1 MRPQADNPPMNDRAP
16 LQAERTALYERMRP
30 HGLTPLWEV
39 LHALVPPRP
48 AVRTQPAHWRWDE
61 SRPFLA
67 EAGRL
72 ISAEEAVRRVLILEN
87 PGWRGES
94 RVTSSLYAGLQ
105 LILPGEVAPS
115 HRHAQSA
122 LRFVVDGRGAWTAVD
137 GERVTM
143 EEGDFIITPAMAWHE
158 HGNDG
163 GEAVTWLDGL
173 DIPTVAF
180 FEAGFAENGSSAR
193 QPVARVEGDSLARYG
208 QGLLP
213 VEGAQRFGA
222 TSPIFSY
229 PYARSREALAHLMR
243 HGEPEAAHGHRLR
256 YVNPATG
263 GWAMPTMATW
273 LQALPA
279 RYSTRRSRSTAGTV
293 YSVVEG
299 RARLTIADDR
309 PGGASV
315 AFELG
320 ARDHVVVPPWHWA
333 SFDAERET
341 VLFGFSDAPLQQA
354 AGLLRKEVE
363 A

>member
-1 MRPQADNPPMNDRAP
+1 MPQRADNAAMNNRVPP
-16 LQAERTALYERMRP
+16 QAERAALYERMRP
-30 HGLTPLWEV
+30 LGLTPLWEV
-39 LHALVPPRP
+39 LHALVPQRP
-48 AVRTQPAHWRWDE
+48 AVRTQPAHWRWAE
-61 SRPFLA
+61 VQPFLA
-67 EAGRL
+67 EAGRV

-94 RVTSSLYAGLQ
+94 RITGSLYAGLQ

-122 LRFVVDGRGAWTAVD
+122 LRFVVDGRGAYTAVD

-143 EEGDFIITPAMAWHE
+143 EEGDFIITPAMAWHD
-158 HGNDG
+158 HGNAGDQ
-163 GEAVTWLDGL
+163 AVTWLDGL
-173 DIPTVAF
+173 DIPMVAF
-180 FEAGFAENGSSAR
+180 FEAGFAHNGS
-193 QPVARVEGDSLARYG
+193 VAQQAVTRAEGDSLARYG

-213 VEGAQRFGA
+213 VEGARRFGA

-229 PYARSREALAHLMR
+229 PYARSREALARLLR
-243 HGEPEAAHGHRLR
+243 HDEANAAHGHRLR

-279 RYSTRRSRSTAGTV
+279 RCSTRRSRSTAGTV

-299 RARLTIADDR
+299 RTRVTISDDR
-309 PGGASV
+309 ASGAV
-315 AFELG
+315 VRYELG
-320 ARDHVVVPPWHWA
+320 PKDHVVVPPWHWLQ
-333 SFDAERET
+333 FDATDET

-354 AGLLRKEVE
+354 AGLLREE
-363 A
+363 TET